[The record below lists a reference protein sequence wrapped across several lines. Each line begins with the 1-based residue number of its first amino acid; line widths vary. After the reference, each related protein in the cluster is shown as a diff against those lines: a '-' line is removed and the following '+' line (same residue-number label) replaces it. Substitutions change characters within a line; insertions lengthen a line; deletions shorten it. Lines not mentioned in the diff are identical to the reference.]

1 MIKKISI
8 IPNLSKKG
16 SGECAVKLAEILKNV
31 GVEVFAEDSHRNVF
45 AGVKVNFVPRERV
58 YAEAQAVV
66 VLGGDGTVISAAKRG
81 ALTGIPVL
89 GVNFGKVGYIAELEE
104 NEIELAAKLADGDY
118 TVEERMMLDAEV
130 YKGDRRLFYS
140 LAFNE
145 VAVTRGSVSKLAD
158 FNLYCGDK
166 AVSRYRADGLIV
178 ATPTGSTAYS
188 LAAGGPVIDP
198 SFEAFCVTPICSHSL
213 VSARSLIFTPQS
225 EIRVKVPSSR
235 YSEAVLTA
243 DGKTYFKINDPE
255 VTVVVKKSDKLARL
269 IKLKPF
275 SFYDTLYRKFDTGE

>member
-8 IPNLSKKG
+8 IPNLSKNG
-16 SGECAVKLAEILKNV
+16 SGACALRLAEMLGKV
-31 GVEVFAEDSHRNVF
+31 GIEVLAEESHRSVF
-45 AGVKVNFVPRERV
+45 TASKAVFVPRDRL
-58 YAEAQAVV
+58 YTEADAVV
-66 VLGGDGTVISAAKRG
+66 VLGGDGTVISAAKRS
-81 ALTGIPVL
+81 ALSGIPVL
-89 GVNFGKVGYIAELEE
+89 GINFGKVGYIAELEE
-104 NEIELAAKLADGDY
+104 NEIELALRLADGDY
-118 TVEERMMLDAEV
+118 SVEERMMLDAEV
-130 YKGDRRLFYS
+130 FKGDRRLFYS

-198 SFEAFCVTPICSHSL
+198 AFEAFCVTPVCSHSL
-213 VSARSLIFTPQS
+213 VSARSLIFNPAS
-225 EIRVKVPSSR
+225 EIKIKVPSSR
-235 YSEAVLTA
+235 HSEAVLTA

-255 VTVVVKKSDKLARL
+255 ATVIVRKSEKKARL
-269 IKLKPF
+269 IRLKPF
-275 SFYDTLYRKFDTGE
+275 SFYDTLYKKFDINE